1 MYPYPDAPRCCGL
14 GPATA
19 RGLRLR
25 GGETTGTAVP
35 RPATAVAWQTTGTA
49 VPDEAMSAPGP
60 DHPTVAPGGL
70 PTAAGAVGHATAVA
84 GFFAITQRPHQPVW
98 PLCRALEGEILE
110 VGRLKHHRVARAA
123 AAARHDAHPAL
134 NLPGVQDHILVT
146 LPHPERT
153 PVATGNA
160 SGCTPAGRR
169 GLIGRLL
176 TRKQT
181 RHLVLPYLSYA
192 FSIPASSNY
201 VKKSPGRDAWDGRR
215 VLYSLQTNNAPA
227 WQKITR

>member
-1 MYPYPDAPRCCGL
+1 MQPSPVQPH
-14 GPATA
+14 GPS
-19 RGLRLR
+19 LR
-25 GGETTGTAVP
+25 GILAWSCQV
-35 RPATAVAWQTTGTA
+35 VARY
-49 VPDEAMSAPGP
+49 
-60 DHPTVAPGGL
+60 
-70 PTAAGAVGHATAVA
+70 
-84 GFFAITQRPHQPVW
+84 AITQRPHQPVW

-146 LPHPERT
+146 LPHPERA
-153 PVATGNA
+153 PVAAGNA
-160 SGCTPAGRR
+160 SRCTPAGRR

-192 FSIPASSNY
+192 FSIPATSNY
-201 VKKSPGRDAWDGRR
+201 VKKSPGRHAWDGRR
-215 VLYSLQTNNAPA
+215 VFYSLQP
-227 WQKITR
+227 I

>member
-1 MYPYPDAPRCCGL
+1 MQPSPVQPH
-14 GPATA
+14 GPS
-19 RGLRLR
+19 LR
-25 GGETTGTAVP
+25 GILAWSCQV
-35 RPATAVAWQTTGTA
+35 VARY
-49 VPDEAMSAPGP
+49 
-60 DHPTVAPGGL
+60 
-70 PTAAGAVGHATAVA
+70 
-84 GFFAITQRPHQPVW
+84 AITQRPHQPVW

-146 LPHPERT
+146 LPHPERA
-153 PVATGNA
+153 PVAAGNA
-160 SGCTPAGRR
+160 SRCTPAGRR

-192 FSIPASSNY
+192 FSIPATSNY
-201 VKKSPGRDAWDGRR
+201 VKKSPGRHAWDGRR
-215 VLYSLQTNNAPA
+215 VFYSLQPNNAPA
-227 WQKITR
+227 WQKITRQPTCRKHAIHSSP